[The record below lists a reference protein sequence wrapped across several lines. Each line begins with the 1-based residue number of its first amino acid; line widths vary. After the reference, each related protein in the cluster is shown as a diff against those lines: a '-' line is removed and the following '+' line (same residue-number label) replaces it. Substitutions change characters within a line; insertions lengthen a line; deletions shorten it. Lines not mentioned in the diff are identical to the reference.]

1 MIADSEIKQI
11 IAREILDSR
20 SNPTVEATV
29 ILASGAQGTA
39 SVPSGASTGI
49 HEAYEKRDGGMR
61 YGGKGTL
68 LAVEAVNNRIA
79 PALIGMSALDR
90 ERADTV
96 MIALD
101 GTQNKSNLGANA
113 ILSVSLALC
122 RAAADHLRL
131 PLYRYIGSAFS
142 NVLPVPMMNIMNGGA
157 HANNNIDVQE
167 FMVVPIGAENERE
180 AVRMGAEVYSALK
193 KKLSSLGLSVAVG
206 DEGGFAPTLSGER
219 EAIELILDSVK
230 SAGYKAGEDI
240 ALALDMA
247 SSEWY
252 RPKSGDYYLPK
263 SKRTL
268 GREDLATLITSLCH
282 DYPIISVE
290 DGMAEDDV
298 DGWRI
303 LSEREGK
310 KRLLV
315 GDDLF
320 VTNKDRLD
328 AGIKSGIANA
338 ILIKPNQIGTLTEVA
353 EAVALA
359 KANGYKTVMSHRSGE
374 TADSFISDLAVGLG
388 CELIKAGAPA
398 RSERT
403 EKYNRLM
410 RIENELFNP
419 IFAKD
424 FL

>member
-1 MIADSEIKQI
+1 
-11 IAREILDSR
+11 
-20 SNPTVEATV
+20 
-29 ILASGAQGTA
+29 
-39 SVPSGASTGI
+39 
-49 HEAYEKRDGGMR
+49 
-61 YGGKGTL
+61 
-68 LAVEAVNNRIA
+68 
-79 PALIGMSALDR
+79 
-90 ERADTV
+90 
-96 MIALD
+96 
-101 GTQNKSNLGANA
+101 
-113 ILSVSLALC
+113 
-122 RAAADHLRL
+122 
-131 PLYRYIGSAFS
+131 
-142 NVLPVPMMNIMNGGA
+142 MMNIMNGGA
-157 HANNNIDVQE
+157 HANNNIDFQE

-180 AVRMGAEVYSALK
+180 AVRMGSEVYSALK

-206 DEGGFAPTLSGER
+206 DEGGFAPMLSGER

-230 SAGYKAGEDI
+230 AAGYKAGDDI

-252 RPKSGDYYLPK
+252 RQECGDYYLPK

-268 GREDLATLITSLCH
+268 GRDDLCALITSLCR

-298 DGWRI
+298 EGWR
-303 LSEREGK
+303 LLTENEGK
-310 KRLLV
+310 QRLLV

-320 VTNKDRLD
+320 VTNKDRLES
-328 AGIKSGIANA
+328 GIKNGIANA

-359 KANGYKTVMSHRSGE
+359 KANGYKTIMSHRSGE

-388 CELIKAGAPA
+388 TELIKAGAPA

>member
-29 ILASGAQGTA
+29 ILVSGAQGTA
-39 SVPSGASTGI
+39 SVPSGASTGL

-240 ALALDMA
+240 ALL
-247 SSEWY
+247 SI
-252 RPKSGDYYLPK
+252 P
-263 SKRTL
+263 L
-268 GREDLATLITSLCH
+268 G
-282 DYPIISVE
+282 
-290 DGMAEDDV
+290 
-298 DGWRI
+298 
-303 LSEREGK
+303 
-310 KRLLV
+310 
-315 GDDLF
+315 
-320 VTNKDRLD
+320 
-328 AGIKSGIANA
+328 
-338 ILIKPNQIGTLTEVA
+338 
-353 EAVALA
+353 
-359 KANGYKTVMSHRSGE
+359 
-374 TADSFISDLAVGLG
+374 
-388 CELIKAGAPA
+388 
-398 RSERT
+398 
-403 EKYNRLM
+403 
-410 RIENELFNP
+410 
-419 IFAKD
+419 
-424 FL
+424 